1 MTDFLTSSFH
11 CSVLFLLIEYFFI
24 ANKLRNNAT
33 NLQIFCE
40 IGNYRYKIEMLRRSF
55 ADHIY
60 SYGFSKSSSS
70 VTFPESPLRIKP
82 RNFHKYCVNFPAS
95 FLYLCGINAAIYYA
109 DTLRT
114 IPSTSGTD
122 THDLPWKRLTLL
134 GG

>member
-70 VTFPESPLRIKP
+70 VTFNRKSTANKTTQL
-82 RNFHKYCVNFPAS
+82 F
-95 FLYLCGINAAIYYA
+95 INIA
-109 DTLRT
+109 
-114 IPSTSGTD
+114 
-122 THDLPWKRLTLL
+122 
-134 GG
+134 

>member
-60 SYGFSKSSSS
+60 SYGFYKSSSS
-70 VTFPESPLRIKP
+70 VTFTESPLRIKP
-82 RNFHKYCVNFPAS
+82 RNFS
-95 FLYLCGINAAIYYA
+95 
-109 DTLRT
+109 
-114 IPSTSGTD
+114 
-122 THDLPWKRLTLL
+122 
-134 GG
+134 

>member
-1 MTDFLTSSFH
+1 MTCNRVYLQILLKEIGEAFAALIILGIPIANKYDNPQSLP
-11 CSVLFLLIEYFFI
+11 SVLFLLIEYFFI

-40 IGNYRYKIEMLRRSF
+40 IGNYRCKIEMLRRSF

-82 RNFHKYCVNFPAS
+82 RNFS
-95 FLYLCGINAAIYYA
+95 
-109 DTLRT
+109 
-114 IPSTSGTD
+114 
-122 THDLPWKRLTLL
+122 
-134 GG
+134 